1 MQGDFR
7 VDGYDIEGLLGAG
20 PAGEVWLAREQASGT
35 QAALKRV
42 RPRDLAAQEEAG
54 RIVSALESL
63 DHPHVLRIR
72 EMLPYE
78 REVVFVLDYAEGG
91 SLGQLLLARP
101 ALDPGEVVTMATAMA
116 DALQA
121 VHRRGVVHGDV
132 TPENVLFTADAR
144 PLLADAGL
152 LRLVEGGEAGTV
164 GYSDPAGSDGT
175 PPTPAGDVYGLA
187 AVCYT
192 ALTGTPPEPGLRR
205 RPLHQVAP
213 GVPPALAHIV
223 EAGLQAHPAQRPAM
237 ADLGAQLAA
246 ACPSVPVRFPSGLGA
261 DDSLPFGPNP
271 GPGTGADF
279 GIGAGPAP
287 GRASGSRPG
296 SGRAGEP
303 AAERGGRED
312 PARGSET
319 GRRTDAPAPPDFPS
333 ALGDFAANAVGATTD
348 PDSAEHEPTGRS
360 WRPRR
365 SGRSGRSGRVEAADS
380 EDAEDGGDAGE
391 PEDAEDDGSSD
402 RARRLLMLGGIP
414 LLLVVVAVSGVL
426 GWRAVREPG
435 PDPTSTSTPTS
446 APTSTPTP
454 TRASAMSPAE
464 ARWAKVLDELDLR
477 RARAWKEWNRG
488 LLEQVY
494 TPGSSPMSQ
503 DLADMQTYAQ
513 QGVTSVDGLR
523 TPILSLH
530 VVSQSSDRVVV
541 DAESQLR
548 PYRVRIDGN
557 YYPHDGKPPKRF
569 RITLERSDS
578 GGWLIA
584 ASKEIAGT
592 TPAEPAR

>member
-20 PAGEVWLAREQASGT
+20 PAGEVWLARELSSGA

-42 RPRDLAAQEEAG
+42 RPRDAGAQDEAG

-101 ALDPGEVVTMATAMA
+101 TLDPGEVVTVATAMA
-116 DALQA
+116 GALEE

-164 GYSDPAGSDGT
+164 GYSDPAGHDGT

-187 AVCYT
+187 AVCYA
-192 ALTGTPPEPGLRR
+192 ALTGTTPEPGLGH

-213 GVPPALAHIV
+213 GVPSALAHIV
-223 EAGLQAHPAQRPAM
+223 EAGLQTQPAQRPAM
-237 ADLGAQLAA
+237 AQFGAQLAA
-246 ACPSVPVRFPSGLGA
+246 ACPSVPVRFPAGLGGE
-261 DDSLPFGPNP
+261 DSAQFGPNL
-271 GPGTGADF
+271 GPGTGTGTGTGF
-279 GIGAGPAP
+279 GIGAGPTA
-287 GRASGSRPG
+287 GHASKTGTGSGSAGEAAAGWGGWDPTRG
-296 SGRAGEP
+296 SGTGPRAG
-303 AAERGGRED
+303 
-312 PARGSET
+312 
-319 GRRTDAPAPPDFPS
+319 APTPPPDFPS
-333 ALGDFAANAVGATTD
+333 AYGDTDTATGGAGDATTAQDFAEDESTGR
-348 PDSAEHEPTGRS
+348 SGRS

-365 SGRSGRSGRVEAADS
+365 SGRSGRAATPDS
-380 EDAEDGGDAGE
+380 EDADEGEDSEEADDTGDAGRS
-391 PEDAEDDGSSD
+391 G
-402 RARRLLMLGGIP
+402 RARLLLLVGIP

-435 PDPTSTSTPTS
+435 PDPT
-446 APTSTPTP
+446 PTSTM
-454 TRASAMSPAE
+454 AAMSPEE
-464 ARWAKVLDELDLR
+464 ARWAKVLDELDIR
-477 RARAWKEWNRG
+477 RARAWKEWNRA
-488 LLEQVY
+488 LLAQVY
-494 TPGSSPMSQ
+494 TPGSPPLND
-503 DLADMQTYAQ
+503 DLDRMRDYERKG
-513 QGVTSVDGLR
+513 GVTSVDGLR
-523 TPILSLH
+523 TPIRSLH

-541 DAESQLR
+541 DTESQLQ
-548 PYRVRIDGN
+548 PYRMRVDGN
-557 YYPHDGKPPKRF
+557 YYPHDGGPPKRF
-569 RITLERSDS
+569 RITLERSGS

-584 ASKEIAGT
+584 ASRQLTGT
-592 TPAEPAR
+592 TPAEPSR